1 MALIYRGPVLDV
13 SEVEV
18 RIDAS
23 GVSGTEILATDLQW
37 GYKLYGPGYGLI
49 DTPDTSCLEA

>member
-1 MALIYRGPVLDV
+1 MALIYRGPVMDI

-18 RIDAS
+18 RID
-23 GVSGTEILATDLQW
+23 VSGPNGVEILANDLQW

-49 DTPDTSCLEA
+49 DTPDTSCLVA

>member
-1 MALIYRGPVLDV
+1 MDV

-18 RIDAS
+18 KIDVS

-49 DTPDTSCLEA
+49 DTPDTSCLDA